1 MRKSQIYGIIG
12 SAISCGI
19 ILLLLFV
26 IKLSAPSNMPQEE
39 GIVVSFGE
47 SEEDMG
53 RGKEQGN
60 HLTFKGSVPQQI
72 SSDKNEKLLTQSE
85 SSVALSEQKN
95 DKRQSENISEQEELR
110 KKRENE
116 AIEKA
121 NVIAT
126 IFGNRGSS
134 EGGSGNGNI
143 LQGNPAGK
151 GVSNGHGWSLSGRD
165 LVGGLVTPRY
175 EKNVEGKITVNIRV
189 DENGKVV
196 GASIGSPTTISDTDI
211 RKAAIEAAL
220 NTRFTAGKGM
230 VSGTVTYNF
239 KLK

>member
-1 MRKSQIYGIIG
+1 VRKSQIYGIIG

-53 RGKEQGN
+53 RSKEQGN
-60 HLTFKGSVPQQI
+60 HLTFKGAASQQI

>member
-1 MRKSQIYGIIG
+1 MRQNLSRKNNVRKSQIYGIIG

-53 RGKEQGN
+53 RSKEQGN
-60 HLTFKGSVPQQI
+60 HLTFKGAASQQI

-116 AIEKA
+116 AI
-121 NVIAT
+121 
-126 IFGNRGSS
+126 
-134 EGGSGNGNI
+134 
-143 LQGNPAGK
+143 
-151 GVSNGHGWSLSGRD
+151 
-165 LVGGLVTPRY
+165 
-175 EKNVEGKITVNIRV
+175 
-189 DENGKVV
+189 
-196 GASIGSPTTISDTDI
+196 
-211 RKAAIEAAL
+211 
-220 NTRFTAGKGM
+220 
-230 VSGTVTYNF
+230 
-239 KLK
+239 